1 MIIPVEQVF
10 NDLKHYSQQN
20 NSEELYQN
28 IFSDIQYNWYY
39 KKDKPLHSMFTCT
52 FDDNYQKIVT
62 HTFNFVKLQNNWDG
76 YDAEIIAQDVIQNTI
91 KIFNRIPYQSMEIL
105 DSENINPTPNGT
117 ILIEW
122 NFAENMLSLEIGT
135 NSANYYKKTK
145 DGISFKNDSFKIDDE
160 SAINELSCQLNSFF
174 N

>member
-1 MIIPVEQVF
+1 M
-10 NDLKHYSQQN
+10 
-20 NSEELYQN
+20 
-28 IFSDIQYNWYY
+28 
-39 KKDKPLHSMFTCT
+39 
-52 FDDNYQKIVT
+52 KIT
-62 HTFNFVKLQNNWDG
+62 NFF
-76 YDAEIIAQDVIQNTI
+76 I
-91 KIFNRIPYQSMEIL
+91 RIPYQSMEIL